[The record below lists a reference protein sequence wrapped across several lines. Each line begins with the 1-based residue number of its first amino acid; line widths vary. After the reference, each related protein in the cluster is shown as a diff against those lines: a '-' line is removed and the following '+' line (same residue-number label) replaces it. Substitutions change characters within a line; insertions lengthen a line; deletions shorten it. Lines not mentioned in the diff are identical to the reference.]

1 VERASIPAF
10 GGAPVASVF
19 ATVKKLLSFQQSTRK
34 GLVTHALRRVSP
46 RECQQPAP
54 ALASG
59 AKNLGRF
66 TFRLRDSI
74 LAVQQT
80 EEAFAGASERPVAN
94 VAGWMPLSLVNLT
107 WIIFAPSPVL

>member
-1 VERASIPAF
+1 MERTSVPAF
-10 GGAPVASVF
+10 GGAPIASVF

-54 ALASG
+54 ALAGSDQD
-59 AKNLGRF
+59 LRTF
-66 TFRLRDSI
+66 TFVQHDQD

-80 EEAFAGASERPVAN
+80 EEASAGASERPVAN
-94 VAGWMPLSLVNLT
+94 VAGWLPLSMVNL
-107 WIIFAPSPVL
+107 A

>member
-1 VERASIPAF
+1 MERTSVPAF
-10 GGAPVASVF
+10 GGAPIASVF

-46 RECQQPAP
+46 RECQHPAP

-59 AKNLGRF
+59 GKSLGRF

-80 EEAFAGASERPVAN
+80 EEAFAGASERPVAD
-94 VAGWMPLSLVNLT
+94 VAGWIPLSLFNLA
-107 WIIFAPSPVL
+107 WIISAPSPVL